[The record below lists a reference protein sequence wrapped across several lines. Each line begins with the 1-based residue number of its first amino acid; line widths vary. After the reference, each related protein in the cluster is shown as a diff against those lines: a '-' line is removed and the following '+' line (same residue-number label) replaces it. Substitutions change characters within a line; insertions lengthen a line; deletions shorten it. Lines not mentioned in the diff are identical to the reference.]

1 MPRGAKPGERRGGR
15 AKGTRNKRTQERQRE
30 FAATGRK
37 DPLESQLDLH
47 EWALRGF
54 KKACADLA
62 AFEKKHRKTLD
73 LAAVAVKPTDEQKAV
88 AKAHDRI
95 RESVDA
101 FAGKIHAYA
110 MGATPFLHA
119 RLASTEAKVEVT
131 NHEAALDE
139 LDDDE
144 EVDD

>member
-1 MPRGAKPGERRGGR
+1 MTAKPKGGPR
-15 AKGTRNKRTQERQRE
+15 ANAGRKKGVPNKRTLERQRE

-54 KKACADLA
+54 DMACKDLA

-73 LAAVAVKPTDEQKAV
+73 AHAIATDPTSAEKAI
-88 AKAHDRI
+88 AKAHERL
-95 RESVDA
+95 RERVDG
-101 FAGKIHAYA
+101 FAAKIHAYA
-110 MGATPFLHA
+110 LGATPFLHA

-131 NHEAALDE
+131 NHESALDE

-144 EVDD
+144 DV